1 MRRMFFS
8 ICLALLFWGQACH
21 AATEAESL
29 YGTAPGQHN
38 QGSTVVNGD
47 VYIDNSNGMIPGF
60 AGTWRDPESGDI
72 ITSVIAPRQQMVP
85 PGQNNLYAPY
95 MSGNGYYGSD
105 SSDRHP
111 QGHRP
116 GFRPDHRP
124 DHRPGRHPAYPP
136 VQYPGQYP
144 GHAMPPQ
151 MTPGAMPGMPP
162 TAMQPQRPG
171 TPAPMPPGMRPGMPG
186 GFPGGGR

>member
-124 DHRPGRHPAYPP
+124 DRHPAYPP